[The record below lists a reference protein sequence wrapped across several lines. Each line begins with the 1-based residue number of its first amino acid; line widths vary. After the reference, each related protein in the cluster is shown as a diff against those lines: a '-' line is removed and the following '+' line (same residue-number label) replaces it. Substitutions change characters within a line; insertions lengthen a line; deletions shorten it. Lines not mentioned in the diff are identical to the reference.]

1 MRLGRRRAGLVPA
14 LLREVV
20 DLPALLLRRDVAH
33 RGKTVDLVR
42 EGGLSQAEE
51 VGEFLLGDPGH
62 LLNRLQDTELGLRR
76 AVLEDRRGRRVRR
89 GETAGTSPA
98 PGTEGSP
105 RGG

>member
-20 DLPALLLRRDVAH
+20 DLRALLLRRDVAH

-51 VGEFLLGDPGH
+51 AGEFLLGDPGH
-62 LLNRLQDTELGLRR
+62 LLNRLQDTELSLRR
-76 AVLEDRRGRRVRR
+76 AVLEDRRGHRVPRV
-89 GETAGTSPA
+89 GPAGTP
-98 PGTEGSP
+98 PPP
-105 RGG
+105 RAGG